1 VRKLGFIPLVDYAGT
16 GFAAFFGMSSCQKR
30 DIYDTTVA
38 NANARL
44 LVQLQY
50 VLPTS
55 RFAHYLKIIA
65 RDKIG
70 GFMTCQNCEDFLNT
84 WLSNYVLSERWET
97 ASMSSKAKYPL
108 RQRRIDVMEAPGK
121 PGVYKAVMFI
131 EPQYLLDE
139 LPNGCLR
146 LIVELPGMELS

>member
-1 VRKLGFIPLVDYAGT
+1 
-16 GFAAFFGMSSCQKR
+16 
-30 DIYDTTVA
+30 
-38 NANARL
+38 
-44 LVQLQY
+44 
-50 VLPTS
+50 
-55 RFAHYLKIIA
+55 
-65 RDKIG
+65 
-70 GFMTCQNCEDFLNT
+70 MTCQNCEDFLNT